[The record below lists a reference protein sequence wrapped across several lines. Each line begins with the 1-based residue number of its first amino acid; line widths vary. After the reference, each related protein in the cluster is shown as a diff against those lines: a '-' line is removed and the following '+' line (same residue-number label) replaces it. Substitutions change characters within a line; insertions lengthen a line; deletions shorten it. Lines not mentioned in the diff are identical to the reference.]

1 MNSLNLTIVLNTGFI
16 PTEWSLDIISPL
28 YKNRGDVNDPDNY
41 RGITLLSGTG
51 KLFIACLNYRLSC
64 YVEYNIL
71 GQEHAD
77 FLVGYS
83 TIDHI
88 FVLHIIIEFYQSVKK
103 PCIDYRKVFDFINRP
118 LLWQT
123 LLSYEF
129 NGKLFNVVKHI
140 YDKAKFSLN
149 NDTLWSHYFVCNV
162 GVRQGDNMSPSL
174 FALFINDIFHYIS
187 QSYKG
192 LNISRTCYPSLSNEY
207 LVFYK
212 LLVLLYADD
221 TVILQA

>member
-1 MNSLNLTIVLNTGFI
+1 M
-16 PTEWSLDIISPL
+16 
-28 YKNRGDVNDPDNY
+28 Y
-41 RGITLLSGTG
+41 
-51 KLFIACLNYRLSC
+51 
-64 YVEYNIL
+64 
-71 GQEHAD
+71 
-77 FLVGYS
+77 
-83 TIDHI
+83 
-88 FVLHIIIEFYQSVKK
+88 
-103 PCIDYRKVFDFINRP
+103 IDYRKAFDFVNRP

-140 YDKAKFSLN
+140 YDKAKFSIN

-174 FALFINDIFHYIS
+174 FALFINDFFHYIS

-221 TVILQA
+221 TVILVENDRNLQMALASEHEYCSKYKLTVNISKTKIMISPEKKLDAFICSSMATI